1 MINGVQNNLS
11 FGKIAGGGASP
22 ASSSGGAGGAG
33 STASFSDMLK
43 NSIDEVSRLQQ
54 DASQAVEDL
63 VTKKSEDVTGVMT
76 AMEKS
81 DLAFK
86 TLLAIR
92 AKLMDAYEEIKNIS
106 V

>member
-1 MINGVQNNLS
+1 MLNGVGNNLT
-11 FGKIAGGGASP
+11 FGKLAGGGASP
-22 ASSSGGAGGAG
+22 ASSGAGGAG
-33 STASFSDMLK
+33 SSGATSFSDMLK

-63 VTKKSEDVTGVMT
+63 VTRKTENVTGVMT

-92 AKLMDAYEEIKNIS
+92 SKLMDAYEEIKNIPI
-106 V
+106 

>member
-1 MINGVQNNLS
+1 MLNGVGNNLT
-11 FGKIAGGGASP
+11 FGKLAGGGASP
-22 ASSSGGAGGAG
+22 ASSGAGGAG
-33 STASFSDMLK
+33 SSGATSFSDMLK

-54 DASQAVEDL
+54 DASRAVEDL

-92 AKLMDAYEEIKNIS
+92 AKLMDAYEEIKNIPI
-106 V
+106 

>member
-1 MINGVQNNLS
+1 MINGVGQNLS
-11 FGKIAGGGASP
+11 FGNVAAGGGASP
-22 ASSSGGAGGAG
+22 ASTGGGATG
-33 STASFSDMLK
+33 SPGASFSDVLK

-92 AKLMDAYEEIKNIS
+92 AKLMDAYEEIKNIPI
-106 V
+106 

>member
-1 MINGVQNNLS
+1 MINGIGNLV
-11 FGKIAGGGASP
+11 GKVAGGVTSP
-22 ASSSGGAGGAG
+22 AGGAAP
-33 STASFSDMLK
+33 STGGPSFADALK

-54 DASQAVEDL
+54 DASTAVQNL
-63 VTKKSEDVTGVMT
+63 TTGKSEDVTGVMT
-76 AMEKS
+76 AVEKS

-92 AKLMDAYEEIKNIS
+92 AKLMDAYDEIKNIS

>member
-1 MINGVQNNLS
+1 MINGVAHNLS

-63 VTKKSEDVTGVMT
+63 MTKKTENVTGVMT

-92 AKLMDAYEEIKNIS
+92 SKLMDAYEEIKNIS